1 MEHSPV
7 HYVQIDETLCNGC
20 VRCMQACANKAIR
33 IRDEKA
39 RIEGICIDC
48 GNCIRVCERRA
59 IKASTAGSDALKL
72 SRFTIVSVSPVLYSQ
87 FGEHVMPND
96 ILLALRRVFNHVYDQ
111 SYTMELFNVAT
122 ELYIKENRNQERAPW
137 PLISPIC
144 PVVNRIITYRFPEL
158 YDHILPILTPREIAA
173 RELKKRFYDRTI
185 FKPEE
190 IGVYHVTPC
199 SAKMISIKEPVLANC
214 SYLDGA
220 VGINEIYDVVL
231 KNLSDVEGDVV
242 LHRSGGVGLG
252 WAHSGGEIAGLE
264 SGNYLAV
271 SGIEETIRYLEK
283 IEMGLLRD
291 IEYVEFRACPEG
303 CIGGLMTA
311 ADKYQA
317 KRTVQ
322 RLVRTFGIEKR
333 VKVEYASKLYQE
345 GWFFCEEEMKCS
357 PRVPTPRLSI
367 SDAIR
372 RQEKVEKILRNLP
385 GKECGLCGSPD
396 CRTFAED
403 VVDGRNRMEN
413 CICRLRPRNEEFK
426 GPQVNGRKEEGWN
439 ESA

>member
-1 MEHSPV
+1 MAHNSPT
-7 HYVQIDETLCNGC
+7 HYVQIDEERCNGC
-20 VRCMQACANKAIR
+20 VRCLQACANKAIR
-33 IRDEKA
+33 VRDDKA
-39 RIEGICIDC
+39 RIEGTCIDC
-48 GNCIRVCERRA
+48 GNCIRVCPRGA
-59 IKASTAGSDALKL
+59 IKATTAGSDALKL
-72 SRFTIVSVSPVLYSQ
+72 SRFTVVGVSPVLYSQ
-87 FGEHVMPND
+87 FGEGVLPNE
-96 ILLALRRVFNHVYDQ
+96 ILLALRKVFNHVYDQ

-122 ELYIKENRNQERAPW
+122 ELYIKESRKQAGAPW

-158 YDHILPILTPREIAA
+158 FRHILPIITPREIAA
-173 RELKKRFYDRTI
+173 RELKKRFYDRTV

-199 SAKMISIKEPVLANC
+199 SAKMISIKEPVLVKA
-214 SYLDGA
+214 SHLDGA

-252 WAHSGGEIAGLE
+252 WALSGGEIAGLE

-283 IEMGLLRD
+283 IEMGLLGN

-322 RLVRTFGIEKR
+322 RLVRTFGMEKR
-333 VKVEYASKLYQE
+333 VKIEYAAKLYEE
-345 GWFFCEEEMKCS
+345 GWFFCEEEERCS
-357 PRVPTPRLSI
+357 PQIPSPRLSI
-367 SDAIR
+367 SDAIQ
-372 RQEKVEKILRNLP
+372 RQEKVEKILQGLP
-385 GKECGLCGSPD
+385 GKECGVCGSPD

-403 VVDGRNRMEN
+403 VVDGRNRFEN
-413 CICRLRPRNEEFK
+413 CICRLRPRKCNK
-426 GPQVNGRKEEGWN
+426 
-439 ESA
+439 

>member
-1 MEHSPV
+1 MEYSPD
-7 HYVQIDETLCNGC
+7 HYVQIDAELCNGC
-20 VRCMQACANKAIR
+20 VKCMQACANKAIR
-33 IRDEKA
+33 VRDEKA

-48 GNCIRVCERRA
+48 GNCIRVCPRRA
-59 IKASTAGSDALKL
+59 IKATTAGSDALKL
-72 SRFTIVSVSPVLYSQ
+72 SRYTIVSVSPVLYSQ
-87 FGEHVMPND
+87 FGEGVMPNE
-96 ILLALRRVFNHVYDQ
+96 ILLALRKVFNHVYDQ

-122 ELYIKENRNQERAPW
+122 ELFIKESRKQTGTPW

-144 PVVNRIITYRFPEL
+144 PVVNRLIVYRFPEL
-158 YDHILPILTPREIAA
+158 FKHILPFLTPREIAA
-173 RELKKRFYDRTI
+173 RELKRRFYDRSV

-190 IGVYHVTPC
+190 IGVYHATPC
-199 SAKMISIKEPVLANC
+199 SAKMISIKDPVLVKY

-220 VGINEIYDVVL
+220 VGINEIYDIVVR
-231 KNLSDVEGDVV
+231 NLSDVEGDVV

-252 WAHSGGEIAGLE
+252 WALSGGEIAGLE

-283 IEMGLLRD
+283 IEMGLLGD

-303 CIGGLMTA
+303 CVGGLMTA
-311 ADKYQA
+311 ADRYQA

-322 RLVRTFGIEKR
+322 RLVRTFGTEKR
-333 VKVEYASKLYQE
+333 VKPDYAAKLYEE
-345 GWFFCEEEMKCS
+345 GWFSCETDAICS
-357 PRVPTPRLSI
+357 PRVPAPRLSI
-367 SDAIR
+367 SDAIK
-372 RQEKVEKILRNLP
+372 RQEKVERIVRSLP

-403 VVDGRNRMEN
+403 VVDDRNRLQN
-413 CICRLRPRNEEFK
+413 CIFRLRPRKGDKQRAEEH
-426 GPQVNGRKEEGWN
+426 VSKEEGRY

>member
-1 MEHSPV
+1 MGNSPT
-7 HYVQIDETLCNGC
+7 HYVQIDEERCNGC
-20 VRCMQACANKAIR
+20 VKCMQACANKAIR
-33 IRDEKA
+33 VRDEKA

-48 GNCIRVCERRA
+48 GNCIRVCPRRA
-59 IKASTAGSDALKL
+59 IKATTAGSDALKL
-72 SRFTIVSVSPVLYSQ
+72 SRFTVVSVSPVLYSQ
-87 FGEHVMPND
+87 FGEGVMPNE
-96 ILLALRRVFNHVYDQ
+96 ILLALRKVFNYVYDQ

-122 ELYIKENRNQERAPW
+122 ELHIKESRKQAGASW

-144 PVVNRIITYRFPEL
+144 PVVNRIISSRFPEL
-158 YDHILPILTPREIAA
+158 FRHILPIVSPREIAA
-173 RELKKRFYDRTI
+173 RELKKRFYERTV

-199 SAKMISIKEPVLANC
+199 SAKMISIKEPVLVKN

-231 KNLSDVEGDVV
+231 KNLSDVEEDAV

-252 WAHSGGEIAGLE
+252 WALSGGEIAGLE

-283 IEMGLLRD
+283 IEMGLLGD

-311 ADKYQA
+311 TDKYQA

-322 RLVRTFGIEKR
+322 RLVRTFGMEKR
-333 VKVEYASKLYQE
+333 VKIEYAGKLYKE
-345 GWFFCEEEMKCS
+345 GWFFREEEGRCS
-357 PRVPTPRLSI
+357 PELPSPRLSI
-367 SDAIR
+367 SDAIQ
-372 RQEKVEKILRNLP
+372 RQEKVERILQGLP
-385 GKECGLCGSPD
+385 GKECGICGSPD

-403 VVDGRNRMEN
+403 VVDDRNRLEH
-413 CICRLRPRNEEFK
+413 CIYRLRPRKRNRKGREER
-426 GPQVNGRKEEGWN
+426 GGME
-439 ESA
+439 

>member
-1 MEHSPV
+1 
-7 HYVQIDETLCNGC
+7 
-20 VRCMQACANKAIR
+20 
-33 IRDEKA
+33 
-39 RIEGICIDC
+39 
-48 GNCIRVCERRA
+48 
-59 IKASTAGSDALKL
+59 
-72 SRFTIVSVSPVLYSQ
+72 
-87 FGEHVMPND
+87 MPKE
-96 ILLALRRVFNHVYDQ
+96 ILLALRKVFNHVYDQ

-122 ELYIKENRNQERAPW
+122 ELYIKENRKQAGAPW

-158 YDHILPILTPREIAA
+158 FRHILPIITPREIAA
-173 RELKKRFYDRTI
+173 RELKKRFYDRTV

-199 SAKMISIKEPVLANC
+199 SAKMISIKEPVLVK
-214 SYLDGA
+214 SSHLDGA
-220 VGINEIYDVVL
+220 VGINEVYDVVL

-252 WAHSGGEIAGLE
+252 WALSGGEIAGLE

-283 IEMGLLRD
+283 IEMGLLGD

-322 RLVRTFGIEKR
+322 RLVRTFGMEKR
-333 VKVEYASKLYQE
+333 VKTEYAAKLYEE
-345 GWFFCEEEMKCS
+345 GWFFCEEEGRCS
-357 PRVPTPRLSI
+357 PQVPSPRLSI
-367 SDAIR
+367 SEAIQ
-372 RQEKVEKILRNLP
+372 RQEKVEKILQGLP
-385 GKECGLCGSPD
+385 GKECGVCGSPD

-403 VVDGRNRMEN
+403 VVDDRNRFEN
-413 CICRLRPRNEEFK
+413 CICRLRPRKCNKRRTE
-426 GPQVNGRKEEGWN
+426 VYGRREEGRN
-439 ESA
+439 ERA